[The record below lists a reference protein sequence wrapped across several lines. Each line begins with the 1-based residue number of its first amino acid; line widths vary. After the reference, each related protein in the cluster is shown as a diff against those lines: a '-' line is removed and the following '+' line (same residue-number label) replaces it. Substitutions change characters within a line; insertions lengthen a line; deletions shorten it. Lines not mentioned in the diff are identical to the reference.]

1 MFSNQR
7 YLTRGVQADIPFELQ
22 LFMWDCI
29 KAVPEPDYLQIF
41 RLSDFN
47 GKQRI
52 IHEQEI
58 PEYKREYLL
67 EPTHFVIQ
75 KAVNFVTQALVLSR
89 RRHSILSRQTT

>member
-1 MFSNQR
+1 MFSNKR
-7 YLTRGVQADIPFELQ
+7 YLTKGVQADIPFELQ
-22 LFMWDCI
+22 IFLWECI

-67 EPTHFVIQ
+67 VVNEPINQKVYVIDDGD
-75 KAVNFVTQALVLSR
+75 
-89 RRHSILSRQTT
+89 HSTMLLAEEY

>member
-7 YLTRGVQADIPFELQ
+7 YLTKGVQADIPFELQ
-22 LFMWDCI
+22 IFLWECI

-47 GKQRI
+47 GKQRV

-67 EPTHFVIQ
+67 AVTEPINAKVYVIDDGD
-75 KAVNFVTQALVLSR
+75 
-89 RRHSILSRQTT
+89 HSTMLLAEEY